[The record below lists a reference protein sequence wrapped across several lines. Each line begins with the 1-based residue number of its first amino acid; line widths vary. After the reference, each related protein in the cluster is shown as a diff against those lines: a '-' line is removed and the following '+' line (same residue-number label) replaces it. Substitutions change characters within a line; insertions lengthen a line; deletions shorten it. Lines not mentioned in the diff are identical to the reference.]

1 MAGATSDPRL
11 GSNLLATFFL
21 QTTMD
26 LVLLLQR
33 VFDAL
38 FNSAIYSSLALALVI
53 IFRSTGL
60 LNFAQGEMAT
70 FTAYIAFVLL
80 AGPQP
85 RLTGGGLAGLVPG
98 VPFTVPL
105 AIVGA
110 VLCGMA
116 VGAATERVLI
126 RPLGGAS
133 DLALVN
139 ITIGLLLATNSLMAQ
154 WWGTGPRIFP
164 AIFPSG
170 AGQHFTILGARL
182 RYSTIGVWIVLLSVL
197 ILLILLLRHTRV
209 GLAFRAVSISPSNA
223 ELVGVRVGPTL
234 MYGWAMASGFGAL
247 AACLSANSVL
257 LEPNMMLRVLVY
269 AFAAATLGGLDSP
282 KGALVGGLIIG
293 LSQTLIPAYVPF
305 IGFELSVLP
314 ALLAMVLIL
323 LIRPAGLYGT
333 NRIER
338 V

>member
-1 MAGATSDPRL
+1 
-11 GSNLLATFFL
+11 
-21 QTTMD
+21 MD

-33 VFDAL
+33 IFDAM

-70 FTAYIAFVLL
+70 FTAYIAFIFLS
-80 AGPQP
+80 GPQP

-98 VPFTVPL
+98 VPFSIPL
-105 AIVGA
+105 AVIGAVICGMVVGA
-110 VLCGMA
+110 V
-116 VGAATERVLI
+116 TERALI
-126 RPLGGAS
+126 RPLGKAP
-133 DLALVN
+133 DLVLVN
-139 ITIGLLLATNSLMAQ
+139 VTIGLLLATNSLMAQ

-170 AGQHFTILGARL
+170 AGQNFTILGARL
-182 RYSTIGVWIVLLSVL
+182 RYSTVGVWVILLAVLVLLIV
-197 ILLILLLRHTRV
+197 LLRHTRT
-209 GLAFRAVSISPSNA
+209 GLAFRAVSISHANA
-223 ELVGVRVGPTL
+223 ELVGVRVGPPL
-234 MYGWAMASGFGAL
+234 MYGWALASGFGAL

-282 KGALVGGLIIG
+282 KGALIGGLIIG

-314 ALLAMVLIL
+314 ALLAMVAIL
-323 LIRPAGLYGT
+323 LVRPAGLYGT
-333 NRIER
+333 KRIER

>member
-1 MAGATSDPRL
+1 
-11 GSNLLATFFL
+11 
-21 QTTMD
+21 MD

-33 VFDAL
+33 IFDAL

-80 AGPQP
+80 SGPQP

-98 VPFTVPL
+98 VPFPIPL
-105 AIVGA
+105 AIIGA
-110 VLCGMA
+110 VVCGMVGGA
-116 VGAATERVLI
+116 VTERALI
-126 RPLGGAS
+126 RPLARAP

-139 ITIGLLLATNSLMAQ
+139 ITIGVLLLTNSLMGQ
-154 WWGTGPRIFP
+154 WWGTGPRVFP
-164 AIFPSG
+164 AVFPSG
-170 AGQHFTILGARL
+170 AGQNFTILGARL
-182 RYSTIGVWIVLLSVL
+182 RYSTIGVWAVLLAVL
-197 ILLILLLRHTRV
+197 VLLILLLRQTRT
-209 GLAFRAVSISPSNA
+209 GLAFRAVSISHANA
-223 ELVGVRVGPTL
+223 ELVGVRVGTTL
-234 MYGWAMASGFGAL
+234 MYGWALASGFGAL

-282 KGALVGGLIIG
+282 KGALIGGLIIG

-314 ALLAMVLIL
+314 ALLAMVAIL
-323 LIRPAGLYGT
+323 LVRPAGLYGT
-333 NRIER
+333 KRIER

>member
-1 MAGATSDPRL
+1 
-11 GSNLLATFFL
+11 
-21 QTTMD
+21 MD

-33 VFDAL
+33 IFDAL

-70 FTAYIAFVLL
+70 FTAYIAFVFLS
-80 AGPQP
+80 GPQP

-98 VPFTVPL
+98 VPFPIPL
-105 AIVGA
+105 AIIGA
-110 VLCGMA
+110 VICGMA
-116 VGAATERVLI
+116 GGAVTERALI
-126 RPLGGAS
+126 RPLGRAP

-139 ITIGLLLATNSLMAQ
+139 ITIGILLATNSLMAQ
-154 WWGTGPRIFP
+154 WWGTGPRMFP
-164 AIFPSG
+164 AVFPSG
-170 AGQHFTILGARL
+170 AGQNFTILGARL
-182 RYSTIGVWIVLLSVL
+182 RYSTIGVWAVLLAVL
-197 ILLILLLRHTRV
+197 VLLVLLLRHTRT
-209 GLAFRAVSISPSNA
+209 GLAFRAVSISRSSA

-234 MYGWAMASGFGAL
+234 MYGWALASGFGAL

-314 ALLAMVLIL
+314 ALIAMVAIL
-323 LIRPAGLYGT
+323 LVRPEGLYGT
-333 NRIER
+333 KRIER

>member
-1 MAGATSDPRL
+1 MVKATPETRL
-11 GSNLLATFFL
+11 QWAVLATVTLSFV
-21 QTTMD
+21 MD
-26 LVLLLQR
+26 YVLLLQR
-33 VFDAL
+33 IFDAL

-80 AGPQP
+80 SGPQP
-85 RLTGGGLAGLVPG
+85 RLTGGGLAGIIPG
-98 VPFTVPL
+98 VPFTIPL
-105 AIVGA
+105 AIIGA
-110 VLCGMA
+110 VICGMA
-116 VGAATERVLI
+116 AGAVTERALI

-139 ITIGLLLATNSLMAQ
+139 ITIGLLLAVNSLMAQ
-154 WWGTGPRIFP
+154 WWGTGPRFFP

-182 RYSTIGVWIVLLSVL
+182 RYSTVGVWAILLSVL
-197 ILLILLLRHTRV
+197 VLLVLLLRHTRA

-223 ELVGVRVGPTL
+223 ELVGIRVGQTL
-234 MYGWAMASGFGAL
+234 MYGWALASGFGAL

-257 LEPNMMLRVLVY
+257 LEPSMMLRVLVY

-314 ALLAMVLIL
+314 ALLSMIVIL

-333 NRIER
+333 KRIER

>member
-1 MAGATSDPRL
+1 
-11 GSNLLATFFL
+11 
-21 QTTMD
+21 MD

-33 VFDAL
+33 IFDAL

-70 FTAYIAFVLL
+70 FTAYIAFVFLS
-80 AGPQP
+80 GPQP

-98 VPFTVPL
+98 VPFPIPL
-105 AIVGA
+105 AIIGA
-110 VLCGMA
+110 VICGMA
-116 VGAATERVLI
+116 GGAVTERALI
-126 RPLGGAS
+126 RPLGRAP

-139 ITIGLLLATNSLMAQ
+139 ITIGILLATNSLMAQ
-154 WWGTGPRIFP
+154 WWGTGPRMFP
-164 AIFPSG
+164 AVFPSG
-170 AGQHFTILGARL
+170 AGQNFTILGARL
-182 RYSTIGVWIVLLSVL
+182 RYSTIGVWAVLLTVL
-197 ILLILLLRHTRV
+197 VLLVLLLRHTRT
-209 GLAFRAVSISPSNA
+209 GLAFRAVSISPSSA
-223 ELVGVRVGPTL
+223 ELAGVRVGPTL
-234 MYGWAMASGFGAL
+234 MYGWALASGFGAL

-314 ALLAMVLIL
+314 ALIAMVAIL
-323 LIRPAGLYGT
+323 LVRPAGLYGT
-333 NRIER
+333 KRIER

>member
-1 MAGATSDPRL
+1 
-11 GSNLLATFFL
+11 
-21 QTTMD
+21 MD

-33 VFDAL
+33 IFDAL

-70 FTAYIAFVLL
+70 FTAYIAFIFLS
-80 AGPQP
+80 GPQP
-85 RLTGGGLAGLVPG
+85 NLTGGGLAGLVPG
-98 VPFTVPL
+98 VPLPIPL
-105 AIVGA
+105 AIMGA
-110 VLCGMA
+110 VICGMA
-116 VGAATERVLI
+116 GGAVTERALI
-126 RPLGGAS
+126 RPLGRAP

-139 ITIGLLLATNSLMAQ
+139 ITIGILLATNSLMAQ
-154 WWGTGPRIFP
+154 WWGTGPRMFP
-164 AIFPSG
+164 AVFPSG
-170 AGQHFTILGARL
+170 AGQNFVILGARL
-182 RYSTIGVWIVLLSVL
+182 RYSTVGVWSILLVVLVLLV
-197 ILLILLLRHTRV
+197 LLLRHTRT
-209 GLAFRAVSISPSNA
+209 GLAFRAVSISHSNA

-234 MYGWAMASGFGAL
+234 MYGWALASGFGAL

-282 KGALVGGLIIG
+282 KGALIGGLIIG

-314 ALLAMVLIL
+314 ALIAMVAIL
-323 LIRPAGLYGT
+323 LVRPAGLYGT
-333 NRIER
+333 KRIER

>member
-1 MAGATSDPRL
+1 
-11 GSNLLATFFL
+11 
-21 QTTMD
+21 MD

-154 WWGTGPRIFP
+154 WWGTGPR
-164 AIFPSG
+164 
-170 AGQHFTILGARL
+170 
-182 RYSTIGVWIVLLSVL
+182 
-197 ILLILLLRHTRV
+197 
-209 GLAFRAVSISPSNA
+209 
-223 ELVGVRVGPTL
+223 
-234 MYGWAMASGFGAL
+234 
-247 AACLSANSVL
+247 
-257 LEPNMMLRVLVY
+257 
-269 AFAAATLGGLDSP
+269 
-282 KGALVGGLIIG
+282 KK
-293 LSQTLIPAYVPF
+293 QTK
-305 IGFELSVLP
+305 
-314 ALLAMVLIL
+314 
-323 LIRPAGLYGT
+323 
-333 NRIER
+333 
-338 V
+338 

>member
-1 MAGATSDPRL
+1 
-11 GSNLLATFFL
+11 
-21 QTTMD
+21 MD

-33 VFDAL
+33 IFDAL

-70 FTAYIAFVLL
+70 FTAYIAFVFLS
-80 AGPQP
+80 GPQP

-98 VPFTVPL
+98 VPFPIPL
-105 AIVGA
+105 AIIGA
-110 VLCGMA
+110 VICGMA
-116 VGAATERVLI
+116 GGAVTERALI
-126 RPLGGAS
+126 RPLGRAP

-139 ITIGLLLATNSLMAQ
+139 ITIGILLATNSLMAQ
-154 WWGTGPRIFP
+154 WWGTGPRMFP
-164 AIFPSG
+164 AVFPSG
-170 AGQHFTILGARL
+170 AGQNFTILGARL
-182 RYSTIGVWIVLLSVL
+182 RYSTIGVWAVLLAVL
-197 ILLILLLRHTRV
+197 VLLVLLLRHTRT
-209 GLAFRAVSISPSNA
+209 GLAFRAVSISRSSA

-234 MYGWAMASGFGAL
+234 MYGWALASGFGAL

-314 ALLAMVLIL
+314 ALIAMVAIL
-323 LIRPAGLYGT
+323 LVRPSGLYGT
-333 NRIER
+333 KRIER

>member
-1 MAGATSDPRL
+1 
-11 GSNLLATFFL
+11 
-21 QTTMD
+21 MD

-33 VFDAL
+33 IFDAL

-70 FTAYIAFVLL
+70 FTAYIAFVFLS
-80 AGPQP
+80 GPQP

-98 VPFTVPL
+98 VPFPIPL
-105 AIVGA
+105 AIIGA
-110 VLCGMA
+110 VICGMA
-116 VGAATERVLI
+116 GGAVTERALI
-126 RPLGGAS
+126 RPLGRAP

-139 ITIGLLLATNSLMAQ
+139 ITIGILLATNSLMAQ
-154 WWGTGPRIFP
+154 WWGTGPRMFP
-164 AIFPSG
+164 AVFPSG
-170 AGQHFTILGARL
+170 AGQNFTILGARL
-182 RYSTIGVWIVLLSVL
+182 RYSTIGVWAVLLTVL
-197 ILLILLLRHTRV
+197 VLLVLLLRHTRT
-209 GLAFRAVSISPSNA
+209 GLAFRAVSISRSSA

-234 MYGWAMASGFGAL
+234 MYGWALASGFGAL

-282 KGALVGGLIIG
+282 KGALVGGCIIG

-314 ALLAMVLIL
+314 ALIAMVAIL
-323 LIRPAGLYGT
+323 LVRPAGLYGT
-333 NRIER
+333 KRIER

>member
-1 MAGATSDPRL
+1 
-11 GSNLLATFFL
+11 
-21 QTTMD
+21 MD

-33 VFDAL
+33 IFDAL

-80 AGPQP
+80 SGPQP

-98 VPFTVPL
+98 VPFPIPL
-105 AIVGA
+105 AIIGA
-110 VLCGMA
+110 VVCDMVGGA
-116 VGAATERVLI
+116 VTERALI
-126 RPLGGAS
+126 RPLARAP

-139 ITIGLLLATNSLMAQ
+139 VTIGVLLATNSLMGQ
-154 WWGTGPRIFP
+154 WWGTGPRMFP
-164 AIFPSG
+164 AVFPSG
-170 AGQHFTILGARL
+170 AGQNFIILGARL
-182 RYSTIGVWIVLLSVL
+182 RYSTIGVWAVLLAVL
-197 ILLILLLRHTRV
+197 LLLILLLRHTRT
-209 GLAFRAVSISPSNA
+209 GLAFRAVSISHANA
-223 ELVGVRVGPTL
+223 ELVGVRVGQTL
-234 MYGWAMASGFGAL
+234 MYGWALASGFGAL

-282 KGALVGGLIIG
+282 KGALIGGLIIG

-314 ALLAMVLIL
+314 ALVAMVAIL
-323 LIRPAGLYGT
+323 LVRPAGLYGT
-333 NRIER
+333 KRIER

>member
-1 MAGATSDPRL
+1 
-11 GSNLLATFFL
+11 
-21 QTTMD
+21 MD

-33 VFDAL
+33 IFDAL

-70 FTAYIAFVLL
+70 FTAYIAFIFLS
-80 AGPQP
+80 GPQP

-98 VPFTVPL
+98 VPFPIPL
-105 AIVGA
+105 AIMGA
-110 VLCGMA
+110 VICGMA
-116 VGAATERVLI
+116 GGAVTERALI
-126 RPLGGAS
+126 RPLGRAP

-139 ITIGLLLATNSLMAQ
+139 ITIGILLATNSLMAQ
-154 WWGTGPRIFP
+154 WWGTGPRMFP
-164 AIFPSG
+164 AVFPSG
-170 AGQHFTILGARL
+170 AGENFTILGARL
-182 RYSTIGVWIVLLSVL
+182 RYSTVGVWSVLLVVL
-197 ILLILLLRHTRV
+197 VLLVLLLRHTRT

-234 MYGWAMASGFGAL
+234 MYGWALASGFGAL

-282 KGALVGGLIIG
+282 KGALVGGCIIG

-314 ALLAMVLIL
+314 ALIAMVAIL
-323 LIRPAGLYGT
+323 LVRPAGLYGT
-333 NRIER
+333 KRIER

>member
-126 RPLGGAS
+126 RPLG
-133 DLALVN
+133 L
-139 ITIGLLLATNSLMAQ
+139 SL
-154 WWGTGPRIFP
+154 IH
-164 AIFPSG
+164 I
-170 AGQHFTILGARL
+170 
-182 RYSTIGVWIVLLSVL
+182 
-197 ILLILLLRHTRV
+197 
-209 GLAFRAVSISPSNA
+209 
-223 ELVGVRVGPTL
+223 
-234 MYGWAMASGFGAL
+234 
-247 AACLSANSVL
+247 
-257 LEPNMMLRVLVY
+257 
-269 AFAAATLGGLDSP
+269 
-282 KGALVGGLIIG
+282 
-293 LSQTLIPAYVPF
+293 
-305 IGFELSVLP
+305 
-314 ALLAMVLIL
+314 
-323 LIRPAGLYGT
+323 
-333 NRIER
+333 
-338 V
+338 

>member
-1 MAGATSDPRL
+1 
-11 GSNLLATFFL
+11 
-21 QTTMD
+21 MD

-33 VFDAL
+33 IFDAL

-70 FTAYIAFVLL
+70 FTAYIAFIFLS
-80 AGPQP
+80 GPQP

-98 VPFTVPL
+98 VPFPIPL
-105 AIVGA
+105 AIIGA
-110 VLCGMA
+110 VICGMA
-116 VGAATERVLI
+116 GGAITERALI
-126 RPLGGAS
+126 RPLGRAP

-139 ITIGLLLATNSLMAQ
+139 ITIGILLATNSLMAQ
-154 WWGTGPRIFP
+154 WWGTGPRMFP
-164 AIFPSG
+164 AVFPSG
-170 AGQHFTILGARL
+170 AGQNFTILGARL
-182 RYSTIGVWIVLLSVL
+182 RYSTIGVWAVLLTVL
-197 ILLILLLRHTRV
+197 VLLVLLLRHTRT

-234 MYGWAMASGFGAL
+234 MYGWALASGFGAL

-282 KGALVGGLIIG
+282 KGALIGGLIIG

-314 ALLAMVLIL
+314 ALIAMVAIL
-323 LIRPAGLYGT
+323 LVRPAGLYGT
-333 NRIER
+333 KRIER